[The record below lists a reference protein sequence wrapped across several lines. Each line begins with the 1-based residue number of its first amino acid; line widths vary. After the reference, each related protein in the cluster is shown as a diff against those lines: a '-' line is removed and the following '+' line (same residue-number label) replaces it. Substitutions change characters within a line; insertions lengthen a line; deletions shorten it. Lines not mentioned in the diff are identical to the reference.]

1 MDATRQPEQRPGD
14 GDGDRYGVLLYYK
27 YAEVPDAGALAAFYE
42 EHCRGLSLV
51 GRVRVGPD
59 GVNATLGGRMAAL
72 EKHIA
77 EMSSNAL
84 FDGTDFKLASCED
97 PVDEKVA
104 RECGFTSLSVRVVK
118 VLVPP
123 SRRMELV
130 TLCSNPTSAPPE
142 ISSAGKHLPAAEFHS
157 VLQNVAG
164 TSSDAV
170 APVEKNEVVVVDAR
184 NVYET
189 RIGKF
194 NVPNVETL
202 DPEIRQ
208 YSDLPSWIDE
218 HTEKLRGKSILM
230 YCTGG
235 IRCEMASAY
244 IRSKG
249 EGFENVFQ
257 LYGGIQRYLEKF
269 PDGGYFEGKNFVF
282 DHRISVGSLKENIL
296 GACLLCGSS
305 YDDYSSRCRCSHC
318 RMLVLV
324 CPTCQDSSKEYVCE
338 LCQKNGKEH
347 CQTSTKQ
354 DCEIQIGLS
363 EPSGFEK
370 TSISDH
376 SVTSK
381 VPWSNDTEHLKKLRI
396 LCLHGFRQNASNFK
410 GRTSALAKKLKHIA
424 ELVFIDAPHE
434 LSFVY
439 QPIQGH
445 CSDKPSLPS
454 ATSKR
459 KFAWLIAPNS
469 SFNTEQDWKAADA
482 PFDPLQYQEQTEGF
496 EKSYAYLEKTISQM
510 GSFDG
515 ILGFSQGAAMAALFC
530 RQQQKTCGAPRFK
543 FGMFCSGYPAPV
555 GDFDGEPIKLPSFH
569 CFGNG
574 EGHDRQIANKAST
587 ELAGLFQQDRCSVL
601 EHDMGHIIPT
611 RLPYIDQI
619 RSFLSSFL

>member
-1 MDATRQPEQRPGD
+1 MDATPEHQRGGVSGD
-14 GDGDRYGVLLYYK
+14 GDLYGVLLYYK
-27 YAEVPDAGALAAFYE
+27 YAEVPDAAALAAFYE
-42 EHCRGLSLV
+42 AHCSGLALV

-77 EMSSNAL
+77 EMSSNSL
-84 FDGTDFKLASCED
+84 FEGTDFKLASCED
-97 PVDEKVA
+97 PIDERVA

-118 VLVPP
+118 
-123 SRRMELV
+123 ELV
-130 TLCSNPTSAPPE
+130 TLCCNPTVAPPE
-142 ISSAGKHLPAAEFHS
+142 ISSAGRHLSAAEFHS
-157 VLQNVAG
+157 VLQNVAR
-164 TSSDAV
+164 TSLDAE
-170 APVEKNEVVVVDAR
+170 APVEKNEVVVLDAR

-257 LYGGIQRYLEKF
+257 LYGGIQRYLEQY
-269 PDGGYFEGKNFVF
+269 PDGGYFDGKNFVF
-282 DHRISVGSLKENIL
+282 DHRISVGSRKENIL
-296 GACLLCGSS
+296 GTCLICNSS
-305 YDDYSSRCRCSHC
+305 YDDYSFRCRCSHC

-324 CPTCQDSSKEYVCE
+324 CPTCQDSTEEYTCE
-338 LCQKNGKEH
+338 ICQKNGKQS
-347 CQTSTKQ
+347 CQMSPSQ
-354 DCEIQIGLS
+354 DCEKNLGLTES
-363 EPSGFEK
+363 SGFEK
-370 TSISDH
+370 ISIKNHFATSEL
-376 SVTSK
+376 
-381 VPWSNDTEHLKKLRI
+381 PRSNGNEQLKKLKI

-439 QPIQGH
+439 QPIGVQG
-445 CSDKPSLPS
+445 SDTPSPPS
-454 ATSKR
+454 VTAKR

-469 SFNTEQDWKAADA
+469 SCNAKQDWKAADA
-482 PFDPLQYQEQTEGF
+482 PFDPLQYQHQTEGF
-496 EKSYAYLEKTISQM
+496 EESYAYLENAISQM
-510 GSFDG
+510 GSFEG

-530 RQQQKTCGAPRFK
+530 RQQQKTYGTPKFRF
-543 FGMFCSGYPAPV
+543 GVFCSGYPAPV
-555 GDFDGEPIKLPSFH
+555 GDFDREPIKLPSLH

-574 EGHDRQIANKAST
+574 EGHDRQIANGASI
-587 ELAGLFQQDRCSVL
+587 ELAGMFAQDCCSIV

-611 RLPYIDQI
+611 RSPYIDQI
-619 RSFLSSFL
+619 KNFLSNFQ

>member
-1 MDATRQPEQRPGD
+1 MDATRQQEQRRGG

-27 YAEVPDAGALAAFYE
+27 YADVPDACALAAFYE

-77 EMSSNAL
+77 EISSNAL

-118 VLVPP
+118 
-123 SRRMELV
+123 ELV

-142 ISSAGKHLPAAEFHS
+142 ISSAGRHLSAAEFHS

-164 TSSDAV
+164 TSSVAV
-170 APVEKNEVVVVDAR
+170 APAKKKEVVVVDAR

-194 NVPNVETL
+194 NAPNVETL

-257 LYGGIQRYLEKF
+257 LYGGIQRYLEQF

-296 GACLLCGSS
+296 GTCLICGSS
-305 YDDYSSRCRCSHC
+305 YDDYSSRCRCNHC

-324 CPTCQDSSKEYVCE
+324 CPTCQDSNKEYVCE

-347 CQTSTKQ
+347 CQISTKQ
-354 DCEIQIGLS
+354 DCDIQIGIS

-370 TSISDH
+370 TSISNH
-376 SVTSK
+376 NVTSK
-381 VPWSNDTEHLKKLRI
+381 VPWSNDSEQLKRLRI

-434 LSFVY
+434 LPFVY
-439 QPIQGH
+439 QPTQNH
-445 CSDKPSLPS
+445 CSDKPSPPS
-454 ATSKR
+454 ATPKR

-469 SFNTEQDWKAADA
+469 SCNTEQDWKAADA
-482 PFDPLQYQEQTEGF
+482 PFDPLQYQQQTEGF
-496 EKSYAYLEKTISQM
+496 EESYAYLEKAISQM

-530 RQQQKTCGAPRFK
+530 RQQQKTCGAPKFR

-574 EGHDRQIANKAST
+574 EGHDRQIANRAST
-587 ELAGLFQQDRCSVL
+587 ELAGLFQQDCCSIL

-611 RLPYIDQI
+611 RSPYIDQI

>member
-1 MDATRQPEQRPGD
+1 MEAPPPQQQEEQQRGGGD
-14 GDGDRYGVLLYYK
+14 GGRYGVLLYYK
-27 YAEVPDAGALAAFYE
+27 YAEVPDAAALAAFYE
-42 EHCRGLSLV
+42 AHCRALALV

-77 EMSSNAL
+77 ELSSNSL

-97 PVDEKVA
+97 PVDERVA

-118 VLVPP
+118 
-123 SRRMELV
+123 ELV

-142 ISSAGKHLPAAEFHS
+142 ISGAGRHLSAAEFHS
-157 VLQNVAG
+157 VLQNVAKM
-164 TSSDAV
+164 SLDAD
-170 APVEKNEVVVVDAR
+170 APSEKKEVVVLDAR

-257 LYGGIQRYLEKF
+257 LYGGIQRYLEQF

-282 DHRISVGSLKENIL
+282 DHRISVGSLKENVL
-296 GACLLCGSS
+296 GTCLICGSS

-324 CPTCQDSSKEYVCE
+324 CPTCQDSAREYICE
-338 LCQKNGKEH
+338 LCQKNGKQLNQISPQSSQISPRH
-347 CQTSTKQ
+347 
-354 DCEIQIGLS
+354 DCGIQLELS
-363 EPSGFEK
+363 SGVGK
-370 TSISDH
+370 TSS
-376 SVTSK
+376 SNQFATSEF
-381 VPWSNDTEHLKKLRI
+381 PRSNGTEQLKKLRI

-424 ELVFIDAPHE
+424 EIVFIDAPHE
-434 LSFVY
+434 LPFVY
-439 QPIQGH
+439 QPVQGY
-445 CSDKPSLPS
+445 CSDMPSPPS
-454 ATSKR
+454 VTAKQ
-459 KFAWLIAPNS
+459 KFAWLISPNS
-469 SFNTEQDWKAADA
+469 SCQAKQDWKVADA
-482 PFDPLQYQEQTEGF
+482 PFDPLQYQQQTEGF
-496 EKSYAYLEKTISQM
+496 EESYTFIENVISQM
-510 GSFDG
+510 GNFDG
-515 ILGFSQGAAMAALFC
+515 VLGFSQGAAMAALLC
-530 RQQQKTCGAPRFK
+530 RQQQKTYGSPKFRF
-543 FGMFCSGYPAPV
+543 GIFCSGYPAPV
-555 GDFDGEPIKLPSFH
+555 GDFDSKPVNLPSLH
-569 CFGNG
+569 CFGNR
-574 EGHDRQIANKAST
+574 EGHDRQIANRASI
-587 ELAGLFQQDRCSVL
+587 ELAGLFKQDCCSVI

-611 RLPYIDQI
+611 RPPYIDQI
-619 RSFLSSFL
+619 KDFLANFQ